1 MKYTGGHK
9 AGKGT
14 YWNFMTGQ
22 RVDLEQEGMLPG
34 DEKARYIKASGAVV
48 LLFGPVLGLLFAV
61 FLPFIGIAM
70 AVTLA
75 GKKIGGGLAGLAARS
90 VSFGWR
96 PVEAYLAGKQR
107 RKASKEIKETR
118 KQP

>member
-48 LLFGPVLGLLFAV
+48 LLFGPVRAALC
-61 FLPFIGIAM
+61 GIPA
-70 AVTLA
+70 LHRHCHGGDA
-75 GKKIGGGLAGLAARS
+75 GRKEDRRRSGWPGRQGACPSGGGR
-90 VSFGWR
+90 WR
-96 PVEAYLAGKQR
+96 RTWPESRGGR
-107 RKASKEIKETR
+107 HRKR
-118 KQP
+118 